1 MQVRKLFEPV
11 PEEDFRVGESVAV
24 VGNSGLILD
33 SGLGE
38 EIDGHDTVFRF
49 NAAPTRGYEEDVGS
63 RTTAR
68 LLNAI
73 TQKGSTCNGTD
84 QIGLKRLQSLFE
96 GDRLICKRSSQ
107 EVFGTARE
115 NYGDVAVWISRI
127 GGRGYRVARKLL
139 RESLKRRK
147 RPGMLSL
154 GVLWSV
160 MVSECAD
167 TVDLYGFG
175 FHQEP
180 LDKVHYWECVEKNIT
195 AHHDYTFEREVI
207 AEFERKGALFRV
219 KHKS

>member
-1 MQVRKLFEPV
+1 MQAKKVLKPV
-11 PEEDFRVGESVAV
+11 PDEDFGVGDSVAV
-24 VGNSGLILD
+24 VGNSGLLLD

-49 NAAPTRGYEEDVGS
+49 NAAPITGYEEDVGS

-84 QIGLKRLQSLFE
+84 QIGFGELRSLFK

-107 EVFGTARE
+107 EVFETARK
-115 NYGDVAVWISRI
+115 NYSDVAAWVSFI
-127 GGRGYRVARKLL
+127 GSEGYRVARKLL
-139 RESLKRRK
+139 RESSEHRK
-147 RPGMLSL
+147 RPRMLSL

-160 MVSECAD
+160 IMSECAE

-180 LDKVHYWECVEKNIT
+180 LDKIHYWEDVEKDIT
-195 AHHDYTFEREVI
+195 AHHDYKFEREVI
-207 AEFERKGALFRV
+207 AEFERKDALFRV
-219 KHKS
+219 KHES